1 MDTFFSS
8 SICSSPA
15 LNFTRCKVMSE
26 KFTEFVEM
34 AKLFSTPVVVS
45 ILETLYSNGESTA
58 TDVAKSL
65 KIHIATAK
73 KYLKKLAEK
82 GIVKEEIKRK
92 HIRKTE
98 VYSLAKKEIILSLN
112 LEVLSLDEDKLETLA
127 RALEHSYASLFSQ
140 QLNTST
146 RNPYEVIS
154 VIKDRVGRTGTD
166 VVLAHALKN
175 LPTDVL
181 EYLTKKEVIKR
192 LEERI
197 KCRE

>member
-1 MDTFFSS
+1 
-8 SICSSPA
+8 
-15 LNFTRCKVMSE
+15 MSE

-140 QLNTST
+140 QLTTST